1 MTTTEETVMTT
12 QPTPPPAPPRRL
24 RRRATG
30 RVLGGV
36 CGGVAD
42 YAGLDVALV
51 RLIAVLLALV
61 SGVGVVAYVAA
72 WALLP
77 VAGDERSPVE
87 QRFER

>member
-1 MTTTEETVMTT
+1 MTS
-12 QPTPPPAPPRRL
+12 QPTPPGTQPPPAPQRRL
-24 RRRATG
+24 RRRSTG

-36 CGGVAD
+36 CGGIAD

-72 WALLP
+72 WVLLP
-77 VAGDERSPVE
+77 EAGAEQSPVE